1 MRSSPLDQKFNE
13 ILKPKL
19 EKLGFTRVNLKGCM
33 CPEYLYNNERLW
45 FELSWDWRDRY
56 LEVSLGHLHWF
67 KDVMPRV
74 VVIGDY
80 SCYESQITYDA
91 IDRIGDES
99 KVLGIISSSLKDSIS
114 MYKKEH
120 DKAFQDFRVSRS
132 KRNGINIDEY
142 IGKEVSRNELQN
154 FEA

>member
-1 MRSSPLDQKFNE
+1 MRACPLEQKFKK
-13 ILKPKL
+13 ILEPKL
-19 EKLGFTRVNLKGCM
+19 EELGFTRVNLKDCM
-33 CPEYLYNNERLW
+33 CPTYLYTNGRLW

-56 LEVSLGHLHWF
+56 LEVSLGHLCWF

-80 SCYESQITYDA
+80 SFYESQITYDA

-99 KVLGIISSSLKDSIS
+99 EVLRVISSSLSNSITK
-114 MYKKEH
+114 YEQ
-120 DKAFQDFRVSRS
+120 DNDRAFQEFRVSRS
-132 KRNGINIDEY
+132 KRNGINIDDY
-142 IGKEVSRNELQN
+142 IGAEISRDDLRK